1 MSPHEGETVSDIYVS
16 ASGAIARLHDLD
28 VVANNL
34 ANADTAGFRR
44 DLTIFEVAVQS
55 ALRDVERE
63 NVPGSA
69 GRALTGIASSTSDY
83 GSGPITETGK
93 PLDVAILGPGW
104 FEVET
109 PQGLR
114 YTRAGAFAVDP
125 EQRVVTPDGHPVQG
139 AGGELR
145 TGAGIPEFTPAGDLV
160 DSTGATLGQL
170 KLVDFERLT
179 GFAAVTTSADLWT
192 AFADKALS
200 PWLTHHQYSNL
211 SITID
216 GDEATAI
223 VYMVARHAHPQN
235 SAQWNTQYGWYRN
248 RFRRCDGGLGWKI
261 SELGHHFQW
270 LGGQPDLLDMS
281 GAEVAALVTKIFQ
294 TESNPT

>member
-1 MSPHEGETVSDIYVS
+1 MSDIYVS

-55 ALRDVERE
+55 ALQDVERE

-69 GRALTGIASSTSDY
+69 GRALTRIASSTSDY

-114 YTRAGAFAVDP
+114 YTRAGTFAVDP

-139 AGGELR
+139 DGGELR
-145 TGAGIPEFTPAGDLV
+145 TGAGVPELTPAGDLI
-160 DSTGATLGQL
+160 DSTGATLGRL
-170 KLVDFERLT
+170 KLVDFARLDRLVKDGNNFYRALDGAEPFDIEPQLAARSIERSNVSPVSEMSRLVILQRAFDASMQILQQQDRSTERLLREI
-179 GFAAVTTSADLWT
+179 GS
-192 AFADKALS
+192 
-200 PWLTHHQYSNL
+200 
-211 SITID
+211 
-216 GDEATAI
+216 
-223 VYMVARHAHPQN
+223 
-235 SAQWNTQYGWYRN
+235 
-248 RFRRCDGGLGWKI
+248 
-261 SELGHHFQW
+261 
-270 LGGQPDLLDMS
+270 
-281 GAEVAALVTKIFQ
+281 
-294 TESNPT
+294 